1 MLSQKEIIFRY
12 ILIFYNVN
20 NFHNTVSNLYR
31 VIIEFPKLTFWVV
44 SHLIFKK
51 NEFWIFDKKKFF
63 FLLQLFL
70 SLAFTTFLYFRESW
84 TDHHILPN
92 KICCILCL
100 ERIQWKSSQTYTQR
114 LRKNLNSKFSINES
128 T

>member
-1 MLSQKEIIFRY
+1 MLSQKNIFWH
-12 ILIFYNVN
+12 ILVFYKVN

-44 SHLIFKK
+44 SHLMFKK
-51 NEFWIFDKKKFF
+51 NEFWIFDKKNF
-63 FLLQLFL
+63 FLLKLFP
-70 SLAFTTFLYFRESW
+70 SLEFTIFLCFRQSW

-100 ERIQWKSSQTYTQR
+100 ERIHWKSSQTYTQR
-114 LRKNLNSKFSINES
+114 LRKNLSSKFGTYES